1 MLSPTPAPLGSRRR
15 VFGAQHRSTTDVSTI
30 RFCLPATRP
39 PEGAYGAGRP
49 HAPGRRG
56 HPHPTQCS
64 ELPTGGVAPGHRGEN
79 AQAPEHRGDARA
91 RQPGPGLRGC
101 RLGGGA
107 RGARPRGGGRGDALL
122 YPTLRQSGRSR
133 RPRPA
138 PAHRRPRHALELGPR
153 RPATRDARGERVG
166 RVPRRRSGGTAVDA
180 AGDRGAAVRER
191 RLRGESRR
199 AAPRAA
205 PGDPRREGGRRHP
218 RSGLDPVT
226 DRPMTTATSPA
237 TGPVSRIDPEA
248 AYRRPTAPGPALL
261 RLDSNEG
268 VLPPEELLAGL
279 AGADPELLR
288 RYPEVSE
295 LEAALAARLAVAPER
310 VIVTAGADEAIDR
323 ACRAFLEP
331 SRTLVLPDPCF
342 DMFDRC
348 AALAGGTLVRVAW
361 RDGPFPLDRFLE
373 RVDAR
378 TAVVVVVTPNNPTGA
393 VATLAQVRRLAAA
406 APNALLVIDHVYV
419 EYADEDLTP
428 GALTLPN
435 ALVLRTFTKA
445 WGLAGCRVGYG
456 VGSPYVIGVLRAAGG
471 PYSVA
476 APSIALALAQLER
489 GEGALRAHVARI
501 RTERGLLTAR
511 LAAAGGGLAPQ
522 PSQANFVLVECGGR
536 AQPIRAAL
544 AERGVV
550 VRDFPGRPGLETS
563 LRITL
568 PGTPTDFERLCAAL
582 DAALAAAGPRP

>member
-64 ELPTGGVAPGHRGEN
+64 ELPTGSVAPGHRGEN

-107 RGARPRGGGRGDALL
+107 RGERGGAARYRPRPSPGGRGGAAGAARKRSAARAGNRRGVGVRAAGPSLDRGARTLGRVRALLRRHGGVPPRGRRRDRRQHRHGRHARGERPRSGGRGDALL
-122 YPTLRQSGRSR
+122 YPTLRQSRRSR

-153 RPATRDARGERVG
+153 RPAARDARGERVG
-166 RVPRRRSGGTAVDA
+166 RVPRSRSGGTAADA
-180 AGDRGAAVRER
+180 AGARGAVVRER
-191 RLRGESRR
+191 RVRGESCR
-199 AAPRAA
+199 AARRAA
-205 PGDPRREGGRRHP
+205 PGDPRREGGRPHR

-248 AYRRPTAPGPALL
+248 AYRRPTAPGSALL

-268 VLPPEELLAGL
+268 VLPPRELLAGL

-295 LEAALAARLAVAPER
+295 LEAALAARLAVAPE
-310 VIVTAGADEAIDR
+310 
-323 ACRAFLEP
+323 
-331 SRTLVLPDPCF
+331 
-342 DMFDRC
+342 
-348 AALAGGTLVRVAW
+348 
-361 RDGPFPLDRFLE
+361 
-373 RVDAR
+373 
-378 TAVVVVVTPNNPTGA
+378 
-393 VATLAQVRRLAAA
+393 
-406 APNALLVIDHVYV
+406 LVIDHVYV

-428 GALTLPN
+428 GVLTLPN
-435 ALVLRTFTKA
+435 ALVLRTFSKA
-445 WGLAGCRVGYG
+445 WGLAGCRVGYA

-522 PSQANFVLVECGGR
+522 PSQAHFALVECGGR

-544 AERGVV
+544 AERGGV

-582 DAALAAAGPRP
+582 DAALAAVGSRP